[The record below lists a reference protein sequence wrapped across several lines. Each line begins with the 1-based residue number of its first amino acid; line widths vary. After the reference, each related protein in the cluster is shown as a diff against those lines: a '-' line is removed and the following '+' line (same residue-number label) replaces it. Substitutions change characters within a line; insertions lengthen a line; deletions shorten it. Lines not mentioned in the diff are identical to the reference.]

1 MNEFLQNVEQDRD
14 DDVRTSGNQ
23 SCDEYKQYV
32 YCIIISAYVHFVSN
46 SRVFTQYPNKEHL
59 GLEAQT

>member
-1 MNEFLQNVEQDRD
+1 MNFS
-14 DDVRTSGNQ
+14 RTS
-23 SCDEYKQYV
+23 SRIERTVYEPPVTKVVECKQYV

-59 GLEAQT
+59 GLEAPA